1 MKSTFPAL
9 RLALI
14 GLAVASAF
22 GASGAHAQS
31 TAQPGSPSDSARPR
45 GPGAG
50 GPQLFSKEERDA
62 MREKVRAAKTPEEHQ
77 KLRGEYRAE
86 LERRAKEK
94 GVTLPPQRAD
104 GRQGA
109 HGSGHAHGAQDGTG
123 KPGAQAGRGQRG
135 DHPARNLM
143 SDAERQQFRDKMH
156 AAKTPEE
163 RQQARSD
170 MRATLEQRAKEKGVT
185 LPEPRGRHGHGGQ
198 GGRGPRGGAQGT
210 SQS

>member
-1 MKSTFPAL
+1 MKSTLPAL

-22 GASGAHAQS
+22 GTASAQ
-31 TAQPGSPSDSARPR
+31 AQTPSAPQAGTPSDSSRPR

-50 GPQLFSKEERDA
+50 GPQLFTKEERDA
-62 MREKVRAAKTPEEHQ
+62 MREKMRSAKTPEEHQ

-104 GRQGA
+104 GRQG
-109 HGSGHAHGAQDGTG
+109 GGQ
-123 KPGAQAGRGQRG
+123 AQAGKGGPRG

-163 RQQARSD
+163 RQQARND
-170 MRATLEQRAKEKGVT
+170 MRATLEQRAKEKGIT
-185 LPEPRGRHGHGGQ
+185 LPEPRGRHGHGQGGHGQ
-198 GGRGPRGGAQGT
+198 GGRSHRGGAQGT

>member
-1 MKSTFPAL
+1 MKTTLPAL

-22 GASGAHAQS
+22 GASSVNAQTPAQTPAQAGA
-31 TAQPGSPSDSARPR
+31 PSDSARPR

-50 GPQLFSKEERDA
+50 GPQLFTKEERDA
-62 MREKVRAAKTPEEHQ
+62 MREKMRSAKTPEDHQ

-94 GVTLPPQRAD
+94 GVTLPPQRAE
-104 GRQGA
+104 GRQG
-109 HGSGHAHGAQDGTG
+109 GGQ
-123 KPGAQAGRGQRG
+123 AQAGKGGQRG

-163 RQQARSD
+163 RKQARND
-170 MRATLEQRAKEKGVT
+170 MRATLEQRAKEKGIT
-185 LPEPRGRHGHGGQ
+185 LPEPRGRHGHGQGGHGQ
-198 GGRGPRGGAQGT
+198 GGRGHRGGAQGT

>member
-1 MKSTFPAL
+1 MTSTLPAL

-22 GASGAHAQS
+22 GASSANAQ
-31 TAQPGSPSDSARPR
+31 TPAPAGTPSDSARPR

-50 GPQLFSKEERDA
+50 GPQLFTKEERDA
-62 MREKVRAAKTPEEHQ
+62 MREKMRSAKSPEDHQ

-104 GRQGA
+104 GRQG
-109 HGSGHAHGAQDGTG
+109 GGH
-123 KPGAQAGRGQRG
+123 AQAGKGGQRG

-156 AAKTPEE
+156 TAKTPEE
-163 RQQARSD
+163 RQQARND

-185 LPEPRGRHGHGGQ
+185 LPEQRGRHGHGGQ
-198 GGRGPRGGAQGT
+198 GGHGGRGPRSGAQGT